1 MFDFRTFAATIVDT
15 TKRSSRMATITQF
28 PSITHFP
35 TQQIEQ
41 VLRESLDEVASD
53 TELLCPDRPAWEPLL
68 DSLRVVS
75 VVIRLEKL
83 LGMKIP
89 PDKVVQKGGYMSV
102 DEAIRGITSKTHD
115 LWINRQQTRKR
126 A

>member
-1 MFDFRTFAATIVDT
+1 MSAI
-15 TKRSSRMATITQF
+15 SQF
-28 PSITHFP
+28 PTITHFP
-35 TQQIEQ
+35 KQQIEQ
-41 VLRESLDEVASD
+41 VLRESLEEVASD
-53 TELLCPDRPAWEPLL
+53 TELLRPDRPAWEPLL

-83 LGMKIP
+83 LGMKIS
-89 PDKVVQKGGYMSV
+89 PDQVVQKGGYMSI